1 MSDDNFACELPRHH
15 STDDEIRAILEDYR
29 VIAVVGLS
37 TDASRPSH
45 GVAAYMQQAGY
56 RIVPIHPQAETIL
69 GEKAYANLREVPAEL
84 GVEIVDVFRRPDAV
98 MPHVEEAID
107 IGAKVLW
114 LQEGVINNEA
124 ADRAKA
130 AGLQVVMN
138 RCILKEHKAL

>member
-56 RIVPIHPQAETIL
+56 RIVPIHPKAETIL
-69 GEKAYANLREVPAEL
+69 GEKAYANLELTPPVTLDEAKKAWRKLMAKYHPDRHQGDARKEEVATKIAAKLTEAYRIVRKDL
-84 GVEIVDVFRRPDAV
+84 GDLDA
-98 MPHVEEAID
+98 
-107 IGAKVLW
+107 
-114 LQEGVINNEA
+114 
-124 ADRAKA
+124 
-130 AGLQVVMN
+130 
-138 RCILKEHKAL
+138 